1 MGGSITVRGLE
12 GKRIIVASGA
22 TGIGA
27 ATARRLAEEGARVL
41 VGDVNE
47 SGLTE
52 TVERLSAD
60 GGIVQGKWFDLA
72 DERSIEALVSAC
84 VDCFGGIDGLV
95 NVGAEMEM
103 ARKELGHDL
112 LDMNIADWQRTLRVN
127 LVGHALTIGAAIPH
141 LVAAGGG
148 AIVGVSSAAAQGGFA
163 DQPAYAASK
172 AGLNALARHVARRW
186 GKDNIR
192 CNYIA
197 PGWIL
202 SEAALRYL
210 EQHKDRHEE
219 AVAALP
225 LTRLGRPEDTAALIA
240 FLLSDDGAWITGQ
253 VVAIN
258 GGAAFRE

>member
-1 MGGSITVRGLE
+1 MRGLE
-12 GKRIIVASGA
+12 GKTIIVASGA
-22 TGIGA
+22 SGIGA

-41 VGDVNE
+41 IGDVNE
-47 SGLTE
+47 AGLTA
-52 TVERLSAD
+52 TVDRLRAA
-60 GGIVQGKWFDLA
+60 GGVVEAKWFDLA
-72 DERSIEALVSAC
+72 DAGSIRELVGTCVER
-84 VDCFGGIDGLV
+84 FGAIDGLV
-95 NVGAEMEM
+95 NVGADIEIARREM
-103 ARKELGHDL
+103 GHDL
-112 LDMNIADWQRTLRVN
+112 LDMDIADWQRTLRVN
-127 LVGHALTIGAAIPH
+127 LIGHALTIGAAIPH

-163 DQPAYAASK
+163 DAPAYAVSK

-202 SEAALRYL
+202 SEAALAYL
-210 EQHKDRHEE
+210 TREKHDE

-225 LTRLGRPEDTAALIA
+225 LTRLGTPEDTAALIA

-258 GGAAFRE
+258 GGAAFRD